1 MKRPDWDEY
10 WMQIANYAK
19 TRSTCIRRNVGAVIV
34 KNNQIL
40 SMGYNGAP
48 TKLKHCEETGC
59 LRQQMN
65 VPSGERAEICRA
77 IHAEQNAIIHAA
89 KHGVSIEGATIYV
102 TSSPCNI
109 CAKMLINSGIS
120 EIVYEEEYPDK
131 IANDLLKST
140 NIKLRRRKINEI

>member
-10 WMQIANYAK
+10 WMQIANNAK
-19 TRSTCIRRNVGAVIV
+19 TRSTCIRRKVGAVIV

-131 IANDLLKST
+131 IANDLLKSA
-140 NIKLRRRKINEI
+140 NIKIRRRKKK